1 MSEPNDTPDITP
13 EIRQKLVDVVK
24 GQCIELATL
33 SVVGGVRDAQKVAD
47 FMQEWIGRF
56 LDFNGLERV
65 LILKFMV
72 ETEEAVREAIKA
84 VQKNQEAKP

>member
-1 MSEPNDTPDITP
+1 MIETPDITP

-47 FMQEWIGRF
+47 FMREWIGRY
-56 LDFNGLERV
+56 LDFNGLERA

-72 ETEEAVREAIKA
+72 ETEEAVTGAIKA
-84 VQKNQEAKP
+84 IQKNQEAKP